1 MIEYALRD
9 EDGNELALND
19 TATISQPA
27 AGSLTYGADLF
38 TFENEIIANS
48 ALPGSVKLGKTR
60 VESRQITLTFSRALG
75 TDVLAGENSDLFRAA
90 ENELLEFLFK
100 AIELRD
106 NTNNLKVPIAIID
119 YNITY
124 DEGGHKV
131 SADVSLTLE
140 LLEPFWS
147 EITETNYNQSISIG
161 TTRISLTNDGKL
173 KVPPYI
179 TLVATDPVTEIQLY
193 IEETKEGIQLDE
205 NVFGQA
211 GFGTLIIDCINGL
224 VSIGDLDRTISILP
238 GTGFFTI
245 PVGSSTLVIVTDE
258 VFDFDMDFY
267 ERFYI

>member
-19 TATISQPA
+19 TVTVTQPA
-27 AGSLTYGADLF
+27 AGSLTYQSDLF
-38 TFENEIIANS
+38 TFENELIANS

-60 VESRQITLTFSRALG
+60 VESRRISLTFSRALA
-75 TDVLAGENSDLFRAA
+75 TDVIAGENSDLFRAA

-106 NTNNLKVPIAIID
+106 NTNSLKVPIAIVD

-124 DEGGHKV
+124 DDGGHKI
-131 SADVSLTLE
+131 SANIAFTLE

-147 EITETNYNQSISIG
+147 EIAPTNYNQPIPIG
-161 TTRISLTNDGKL
+161 TTVIAVSNAGKL

-179 TLVATDPVTEIQLY
+179 TLVAIDPVTEVQIY
-193 IEETKEGIQLDE
+193 VEETKEGIQLNE
-205 NVFGQA
+205 SVFGTT
-211 GFGTLIIDCINGL
+211 GFSTLVIDCINGL

-245 PVGSSTLVIVTDE
+245 PVGSSNLIVVTDE
-258 VFDFDMDFY
+258 TLEFDMDFY